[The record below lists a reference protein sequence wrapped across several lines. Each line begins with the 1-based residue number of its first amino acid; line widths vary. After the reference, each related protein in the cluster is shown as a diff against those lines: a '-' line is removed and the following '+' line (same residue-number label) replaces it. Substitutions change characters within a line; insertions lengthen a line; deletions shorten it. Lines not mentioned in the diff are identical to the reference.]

1 MFLLMFVNG
10 SSKLSLDDIIINLM
24 KYLIKY

>member
-1 MFLLMFVNG
+1 MFLLMSVNG
-10 SSKLSLDDIIINLM
+10 SSKLSLDDIIINVM